1 MGLFDAGRRSAEQE
15 QLDAQRVLRGLWNWR
30 LRNTHTAR
38 SEWDSAQS
46 MLQHFKQDEA
56 LTDSHKCSV
65 RIKYLEIPEPQP
77 KIEFFAPESV
87 PPLQECPAKLA
98 EVRSRYQREMP
109 RYRET

>member
-46 MLQHFKQDEA
+46 MLQHFTQDEA

-65 RIKYLEIPEPQP
+65 RSKY
-77 KIEFFAPESV
+77 
-87 PPLQECPAKLA
+87 
-98 EVRSRYQREMP
+98 
-109 RYRET
+109 